1 MKRRGE
7 PMSRRQSTGL
17 RLRAVA
23 GLLATLALALP
34 AAADWTSFRGDAAL
48 TGVAREALPTA
59 LKPLWTFEAAD
70 GFEGTAAIAGGTV
83 FVGSLDGNLYAL
95 ELETGRLRFKY
106 TAGGEIKSSPA
117 VAGGTVYFGDEAGTF
132 HALEAAT
139 GKARWTFKTDAGV
152 TSSPTLVEAGGA
164 SLVLFGSYDG
174 FLYAL
179 KTADGVLAWKVETQS
194 YVHATPAVAD
204 GLVYISGCDGY
215 LRAIRAANGQE
226 AAQVSLGGYAAA
238 SPALAGGR
246 AFVGT
251 FENEVLSV
259 DLIGLKVGWRYEH
272 PERKFPF
279 YSSAA
284 VTPKL
289 VVVGGRDK
297 LVHALDPATG
307 KEKWSF
313 ETPSRV
319 DASPVVAGDH
329 VAVATLSGDLYL
341 LELASGRSAWHYAS
355 GSAFAASPAVASGRL
370 VIGTA
375 DGLLYAF
382 GAARDGAKPPGAS
395 QR

>member
-1 MKRRGE
+1 
-7 PMSRRQSTGL
+7 MSRLRSTGARVSAL
-17 RLRAVA
+17 A
-23 GLLATLALALP
+23 GLVAALALP

-48 TGVAREALPTA
+48 SGVAREPLPA
-59 LKPLWTFEAAD
+59 GLEPLWTFEAAD

-83 FVGSLDGNLYAL
+83 YVGSLDGNLYAL
-95 ELETGRLRFKY
+95 DLENGKLRFKY

-117 VAGGTVYFGDEAGTF
+117 VAAGTVYFGDEAGTF
-132 HALEAAT
+132 HALDAAT
-139 GKARWTFKTDAGV
+139 GKARWTFKSDAGV
-152 TSSPTLVEAGGA
+152 TSSPTLVRADGA

-179 KTADGVLAWKVETQS
+179 KVADGALAWKVETQS

-215 LRAIRAANGQE
+215 LRAIRAADGKE

-238 SPALAGGR
+238 SPALAAGR

-259 DLIGLKVGWRYEH
+259 DLAGLKVGWRYEH
-272 PERKFPF
+272 ESRKFPY

-319 DASPVVAGDH
+319 DASPVVAGDR

-341 LELASGRSAWHYAS
+341 LELASGRSVWHYAS
-355 GSAFAASPAVASGRL
+355 GSAFSASPAVASGRL

-395 QR
+395 QP